1 MGQLVNGAW
10 TDAPIDPRTAA
21 DGRYVRKESPYRKFV
36 GKEFPAAPNRYHLYV
51 ALSCPWAHRTLM
63 VRSLK
68 KLQDAVSVS
77 IAAPSMGEGWKF
89 DAVEGGTPEHL
100 YDERF
105 LHRVYARADS
115 NFTGRVTVPVLWDRE
130 SETIVNNESSEII
143 RMFNDALNEWG
154 DPSVDLY
161 PSALHVEIDAVND
174 RVYETVNN
182 GVYRC
187 GFAKT
192 QAAYEEAFD
201 KLFDTLDWLEER
213 LAGQRYLVG
222 EQLTEADIRLFATLI
237 RFDAV
242 YYSHFKCNKR
252 LIIDYPNLAAYTCD
266 LYQTPGIVET
276 VDLHHIKHHY
286 YTSMTGINPTG
297 IVPKGPELD
306 FTAPHGRESLP

>member
-1 MGQLVNGAW
+1 MGQLVSGAW

-21 DGRYVRKESPYRKFV
+21 DGRYVRKESPFRKFI
-36 GKEFPAAPNRYHLYV
+36 GREFPAAPNRYHLYV
-51 ALSCPWAHRTLM
+51 ALACPWAHRTLM

-68 KLQDAVSVS
+68 KLHDAVSVS
-77 IAAPSMGEGWKF
+77 ITAPSMGEGWKF
-89 DAVEGGTPEHL
+89 EVAEGGTPEHL
-100 YDERF
+100 YGEPF
-105 LHRVYARADS
+105 MHKLYARAEPE
-115 NFTGRVTVPVLWDRE
+115 FTGRVTVPVLWDRE
-130 SETIVNNESSEII
+130 TATIVNNESSEII
-143 RMFNDALNEWG
+143 RMFNGAMNEWA
-154 DPSVDLY
+154 DASIDLY
-161 PSALHVEIDAVND
+161 PKPLRAEIDVVND

-192 QAAYEEAFD
+192 QDAYEEAFD
-201 KLFDTLDWLEER
+201 KLFETLDWLEER

-222 EQLTEADIRLFATLI
+222 HQLTEADIRLFATLI

-252 LIIDYPNLAAYTCD
+252 RIIDYPNLMAYTRD
-266 LYQTPGIVET
+266 LFQSPGIGET

-286 YTSMTGINPTG
+286 HTSMTGINPTG

-306 FTAPHGRESLP
+306 FATPHGRENLP